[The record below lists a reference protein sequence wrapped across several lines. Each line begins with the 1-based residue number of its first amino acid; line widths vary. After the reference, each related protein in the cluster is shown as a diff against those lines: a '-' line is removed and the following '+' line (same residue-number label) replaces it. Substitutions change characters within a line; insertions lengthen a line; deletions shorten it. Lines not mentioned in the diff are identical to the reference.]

1 MHLANICEQTIRLL
15 IWHDLS
21 SFIKIMKL
29 QEKFLTL
36 FVVWPIWK
44 TFFSLE
50 KPYKPIF
57 HCKSKQLLLWMTLIE
72 KKLRTDVSN
81 FTSIL
86 LFPLFSQWSNF
97 VGNSISFLCVN
108 KSLDFQTKK
117 CLLFSKYRPHS
128 VSLENLHCYFC
139 TEKAP
144 ENKQMSFEKSLI
156 N

>member
-1 MHLANICEQTIRLL
+1 MTWFIIFHQNYEVTRKVLDTLRCVTHLRN
-15 IWHDLS
+15 
-21 SFIKIMKL
+21 F
-29 QEKFLTL
+29 
-36 FVVWPIWK
+36 
-44 TFFSLE
+44 FFSLE
-50 KPYKPIF
+50 KGINWEPYKPIF
-57 HCKSKQLLLWMTLIE
+57 HCVSKQLLLWMTLIQ
-72 KKLRTDVSN
+72 KKLPTDVSN

-86 LFPLFSQWSNF
+86 LLPPYSQWSNF

-117 CLLFSKYRPHS
+117 CLLLSKYRPQS